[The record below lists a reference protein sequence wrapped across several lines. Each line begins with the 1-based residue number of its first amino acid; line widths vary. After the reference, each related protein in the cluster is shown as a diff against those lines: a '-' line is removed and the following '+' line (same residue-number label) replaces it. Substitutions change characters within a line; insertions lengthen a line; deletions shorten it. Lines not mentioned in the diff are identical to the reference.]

1 MRLDLPVFDLLR
13 PSDDLR
19 QPLAL
24 NGRRYPVVVQLL
36 HCDSPRVARAILQ
49 VYLAT
54 MELLV
59 VGSCT
64 GDKDIRDCP
73 YSLTEADFDDP
84 ATLCRREAELSRWA
98 LPAVRLYTGWQHRY
112 MMMGVNAFR
121 QRFSS
126 AACALKIIS
135 AGYGLVDEDRNL
147 VPYEATFQQQR
158 PRWINERAQRLGI
171 PQAVRQVIRD
181 YEAVIFLLG
190 KEYLL
195 STHPPVVPRA
205 TQRFIF
211 LAPNAN
217 LPFHPNATVVPAG
230 LEETRFGAGLV
241 ALKGKMFELFAHGL
255 CDRPEAWNEVLSDPT
270 AQTFLRLVEAGRGQ
284 A

>member
-1 MRLDLPVFDLLR
+1 
-13 PSDDLR
+13 
-19 QPLAL
+19 
-24 NGRRYPVVVQLL
+24 
-36 HCDSPRVARAILQ
+36 
-49 VYLAT
+49 

-84 ATLCRREAELSRWA
+84 ATLSCREAELSRWT

-112 MMMGVNAFR
+112 MVMGVNAIR
-121 QRFSS
+121 QRFGS

-135 AGYGLVDEDRNL
+135 AGYGIVDEDRNL
-147 VPYEATFQQQR
+147 VPYEATFQNKR
-158 PRWINERAQRLGI
+158 PSWISERAQRLGI
-171 PQAVRQVIRD
+171 PQALRQTIRD
-181 YEAVIFLLG
+181 FEAVIFLLG

-195 STHPPVVPRA
+195 STHPPVVPVVN
-205 TQRFIF
+205 QRLIF
-211 LAPNAN
+211 LAPNAK
-217 LPFHPNATVVPAG
+217 LAFHQNSTIVPAG

-241 ALKGKMFELFAHGL
+241 ALKGKMFELFAYGL
-255 CDRPEAWNEVLSDPT
+255 SGRPKAWNDLLTDPT
-270 AQTFLRLVEAGRGQ
+270 AGTFLRLVEAGRGQ